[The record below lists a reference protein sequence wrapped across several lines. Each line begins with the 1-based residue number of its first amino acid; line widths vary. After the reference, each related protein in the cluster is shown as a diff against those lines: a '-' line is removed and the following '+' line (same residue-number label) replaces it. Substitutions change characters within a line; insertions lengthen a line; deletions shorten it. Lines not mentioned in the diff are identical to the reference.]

1 MLLLIAVSLLMRLPG
16 RPVAGAARDC
26 RSVLRRYK
34 LVAKASAGGR
44 LRASAPAEVSFVRT
58 GTRSAAKSDD
68 LNAFRGLERRRTH
81 CYIRIQRRELALKV
95 DSNVTNRVYISTLL
109 GSLKTGAYGSA

>member
-1 MLLLIAVSLLMRLPG
+1 MLLVVNVPLAGASAWLRGSLFGRALQSKQKPLPG
-16 RPVAGAARDC
+16 RLA
-26 RSVLRRYK
+26 
-34 LVAKASAGGR
+34 
-44 LRASAPAEVSFVRT
+44 RASAPAEVSFVRT
-58 GTRSAAKSDD
+58 GTRSAARSDD